1 MLKPFT
7 LRKNTLRKTTLWKS
21 NTENCWSYKPTVTVT
36 WLAEIIKTY
45 CLNCGT
51 NSMNILTWL
60 MSQSGR
66 PDIFCFFIGLFILGY
81 LGFSVILAHAVFL
94 WFGHLYFSRPADCI
108 SHLPLWYLLF
118 LYRLF
123 IWGYL
128 PPSSC
133 SVAVKHSPLLSHK
146 PDTNRSNAFQL
157 IKQMW
162 TFIQSHASRCFQR
175 ELCIRL
181 CKFHEQ
187 QIISE
192 TTFCCKLSV
201 IQFFVAK
208 GL

>member
-1 MLKPFT
+1 
-7 LRKNTLRKTTLWKS
+7 
-21 NTENCWSYKPTVTVT
+21 
-36 WLAEIIKTY
+36 
-45 CLNCGT
+45 
-51 NSMNILTWL
+51 MNILTWL

-94 WFGHLYFSRPADCI
+94 WFGHLYFSRPDECI

-118 LYRLF
+118 LYRVF

-162 TFIQSHASRCFQR
+162 TLIQSHASRCLQKK
-175 ELCIRL
+175 LCIQL

-187 QIISE
+187 QIISD
-192 TTFCCKLSV
+192 TTFCRKGPIGIDVMLQVCRQS
-201 IQFFVAK
+201 FFLRKHCFYQIRVCLK
-208 GL
+208 STLKVRSTEPLQMC